1 MNKLGQFLIDNYTI
15 KELYDLSPKAL
26 RILIESIKA
35 YQQEVKV
42 DWVWNTARYNSIS

>member
-26 RILIESIKA
+26 SQLIESIKA

-42 DWVWNTARYNSIS
+42 D